1 MWVHIGETRM
11 ERPPRMWAGWTL
23 WALMMLVG
31 IGCLFMLN
39 ERMKPRPIM
48 AEYGYSNESIEAENS
63 VSP

>member
-1 MWVHIGETRM
+1 M